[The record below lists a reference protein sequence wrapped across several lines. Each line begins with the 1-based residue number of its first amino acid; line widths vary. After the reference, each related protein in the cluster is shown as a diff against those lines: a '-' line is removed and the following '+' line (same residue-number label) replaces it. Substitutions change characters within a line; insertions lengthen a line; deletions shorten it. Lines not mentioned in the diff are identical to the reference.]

1 MYKPFIIYYLGDGF
15 KRYNKVTKLAE
26 CNSLESARKFVKK
39 KSGGQACTYPWDGA
53 TEVYDRYVID
63 KGNVI

>member
-1 MYKPFIIYYLGDGF
+1 MYKAFIVYYHGE
-15 KRYNKVTKLAE
+15 KKSTKLAE

-53 TEVYDRYVID
+53 TEAYGLYVID
-63 KGNVI
+63 KGNII

>member
-1 MYKPFIIYYLGDGF
+1 MYEPFFVYYFDHE
-15 KRYNKVTKLAE
+15 KCTKLAE

-53 TEVYDRYVID
+53 TEGYGRYVID
-63 KGNVI
+63 KGNII